1 MVRGEM
7 TSGYHT
13 LMGNPAAQM
22 GCVVLQRKILCLEEN
37 VYQLPLW

>member
-13 LMGNPAAQM
+13 LMENPAAQIS
-22 GCVVLQRKILCLEEN
+22 CVVLQEKFLCLEEN
-37 VYQLPLW
+37 MYQLPLW